1 VVRFSSRCGL
11 GALVHGLLFV
21 WSPAV
26 RAQDHHEGIDLRYEP
41 PEGCPGREELTR
53 AIHDRAPHGFPSA
66 DDRSFRVRIER
77 ANSDYQGRLEIE
89 RKGRTVSVREIRG
102 STCDVVSTAIAV
114 FVAIALDPAELSADA
129 EPPAPAPPRPP
140 EREMQRVTQREKEA
154 EPPRVRA
161 AASAEPPQPRWH
173 LGTGMNVGAVIQ
185 SSAAWGGR
193 VHAAIA
199 RFAAGARLAP
209 ELRLSWGWSE
219 FAEAPPR
226 GGEASF
232 RFQTAR
238 AEACALLERAPLVA
252 SACGGFEAGRLS
264 ATTRNLP
271 RAGGTKEAWY
281 APTAIVR
288 PGGLLV
294 VGLAREGALGLL
306 SALPGASAVPAGPGR
321 TGCRTPQ
328 AGSPATAGFGIGADL
343 P

>member
-1 VVRFSSRCGL
+1 MVRFSSRCGL

-173 LGTGMNVGAVIQ
+173 LGTGMNAGAVIQ

-288 PGGLLV
+288 PGWLLV
-294 VGLAREGALGLL
+294 DWLSLEAELGVLFPLSRASFVLAE
-306 SALPGASAVPAGPGR
+306 PER
-321 TGCRTPQ
+321 TVYRIPQ
-328 AGSPATAGFGIGADL
+328 VAFTATAGVRIWADL